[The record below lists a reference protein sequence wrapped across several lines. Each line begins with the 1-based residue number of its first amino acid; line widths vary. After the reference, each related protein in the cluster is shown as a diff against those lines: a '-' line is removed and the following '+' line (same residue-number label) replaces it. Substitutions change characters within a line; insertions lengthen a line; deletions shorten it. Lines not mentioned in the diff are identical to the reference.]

1 MIVDVRACGIN
12 HLDLWVRRGL
22 PGLDPEMPHILGNDV
37 VGLRHAVTL
46 RRDGTRGRGTA
57 LVFERDVISRSV
69 SMAEARITTVV
80 DG

>member
-1 MIVDVRACGIN
+1 MTWWAFVT
-12 HLDLWVRRGL
+12 
-22 PGLDPEMPHILGNDV
+22 P
-37 VGLRHAVTL
+37 VTL

-69 SMAEARITTVV
+69 SMAEARSTTVV